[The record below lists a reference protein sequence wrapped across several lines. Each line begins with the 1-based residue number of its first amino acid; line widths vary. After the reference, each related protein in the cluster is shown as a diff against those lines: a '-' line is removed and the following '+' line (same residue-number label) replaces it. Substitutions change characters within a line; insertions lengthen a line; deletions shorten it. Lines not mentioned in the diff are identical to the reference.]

1 MFIVL
6 LKFSTGRGRAREF
19 MAEHNAWI
27 GRGFDDGVFLLTGS
41 LGAQAGG
48 VIVAHDTSL
57 AALQARVGED
67 PFVAHDVVRAEVLEV
82 APSRVDARLQA
93 LAPARGGA

>member
-6 LKFSTGRGRAREF
+6 LKFSTRRERAREL

-27 GRGFDDGVFLLTGS
+27 GRGFDDEVFLLTGS
-41 LGAQAGG
+41 LGGHAGG
-48 VIVAHDTSL
+48 VIVAHNTSL
-57 AALQARVGED
+57 EALQSRVAQD
-67 PFVAHDVVRAEVLEV
+67 PFVANDVVRAEVLEI

-93 LAPARGGA
+93 LAGARGGE